1 MLDGSSSGRT
11 RKLERR
17 MELGPPFAY
26 HDLEALR
33 RTHPAWRLLRAE
45 HASLVVGFL
54 HATFI
59 TANRRAIAQPELV
72 SRLEDHLFHLRET
85 GLDDDAFPQS
95 ASAYLDA
102 WASAESALLRKYYQA
117 DGDEP
122 YFDLTPAT
130 ERAIEWLV
138 SLEARQFVGTESRL
152 MTVFDL
158 LHQIVEGTQTDP
170 QVRIAELERRRA
182 ALDVEIGGIRD
193 GVVSL
198 MDTTQIKDRF
208 VQMESTARQLLSDF
222 RQVESNFR
230 GLDRSARERIATWES
245 GKGVLLQEIFGDRDA
260 IADSDQGKSFRAFW
274 DFLMSSARQEELSEL
289 LRAVFALDAVQS
301 LKPDR
306 RLLRIHYDLLEAGEV
321 AQRTVARLSEQ
332 LRRLLD
338 DRLLLENRRIVQII
352 RNVEQHALFLRADSP
367 AGAFM
372 ELDAAE
378 PEIAIAMDRPLFRPP
393 AKVQLAD
400 RVISQGESSIPDAAL
415 FSQFYVDKAR
425 LERQIRQAL
434 QLRAQVSLGD
444 VIRAHP
450 LERGLAEVIAYLDIA
465 TEHRATVIDDERTQH
480 VEWFDDDG
488 TGRRAA
494 VPLVIFAR

>member
-1 MLDGSSSGRT
+1 M
-11 RKLERR
+11 ER
-17 MELGPPFAY
+17 GPTLTY

-33 RTHPAWRLLRAE
+33 RSHPAWRLLRADT
-45 HASLVVGFL
+45 ASLVVSFL
-54 HATFI
+54 YAAFI
-59 TANRRAIAQPELV
+59 VGNRRAIAQSELV
-72 SRLEDHLFHLRET
+72 SRFEDYQFHLRET
-85 GLDDDAFPQS
+85 GVSDDAFPQS

-102 WASAESALLRKYYQA
+102 WASPDCAWLRKYYLT

-122 YFDLTPAT
+122 YFDLTPST
-130 ERAIEWLV
+130 ERAIEWLM

-170 QVRIAELERRRA
+170 DVRIAELERRRA
-182 ALDVEIGGIRD
+182 VLDAEIGRIRD

-198 MDTTQIKDRF
+198 MDTTQIKERF
-208 VQMESTARQLLSDF
+208 VLMEGTARQLLSDF
-222 RQVESNFR
+222 RQIESNFR

-245 GKGVLLQEIFGDRDA
+245 GKGILLQEIFGDRDA

-289 LRAVFALDAVQS
+289 LRSVFALDAVQS

-306 RLLRIHYDLLEAGEV
+306 RLLRIHHDWLAAGEV

-338 DRLLLENRRIVQII
+338 DRLLLENRRIVQVI
-352 RNVEQHALFLRADSP
+352 RNVEQHALLVRTNPP
-367 AGAFM
+367 AGVFM
-372 ELDAAE
+372 EIDAAE
-378 PEIAIAMDRPLFRPP
+378 PDISIAMDRPLFQPP
-393 AKVQLAD
+393 TKVQLAD
-400 RVISQGESSIPDAAL
+400 RVLSSGESSLSDAAL
-415 FSQFYVDKAR
+415 FNQFYVDKAR

-434 QLRAQVSLGD
+434 QRRAQVSLGD
-444 VIRAHP
+444 VIRVHP
-450 LERGLAEVIAYLDIA
+450 LERGLAEVIAYLEIA
-465 TEHRATVIDDERTQH
+465 TEQHATVIDDERKEH
-480 VEWFDDDG
+480 VEWFDEDG
-488 TGRRAA
+488 TGRRAE